1 MDKFDRNAQRKLL
14 QYLCDAYPYPIS
26 VEQVSKIAELFD
38 DEIALVSNL
47 MYLEEHG
54 LISNAVS
61 HTLCGIT
68 PNTAELSITKDGI
81 DFILDDGGLSAILNV
96 VTIRFHHETITDLI
110 KIVENSHEGTAEEKK
125 DVISKLKSLSSE
137 ATKQLMSQLIALG
150 LQKMPDVFHLIQT
163 ILQKV

>member
-14 QYLCDAYPYPIS
+14 QYLYDAYPFPLLDYQIS
-26 VEQVSKIAELFD
+26 EIGELFD
-38 DEIALVSNL
+38 DEINLIANL

-54 LISNAVS
+54 LIRNSVF
-61 HTLCGIT
+61 HTLCSIT

-96 VTIRFHHETITDLI
+96 VTIRFHQETINELI
-110 KIVENSHEGTAEEKK
+110 KIVENSHEGTTEEKK
-125 DVISKLKSLSSE
+125 DIVSKLKSLSFE
-137 ATKQLMSQLIALG
+137 TTKQLMSQLIALG

-163 ILQKV
+163 ILQRV